1 MVKNFT
7 EFASLYE
14 LTPDPTSVFRFQNE
28 AGFEFDLKHQILDGY
43 YYK

>member
-14 LTPDPTSVFRFQNE
+14 LTPDPTSVFRF
-28 AGFEFDLKHQILDGY
+28 
-43 YYK
+43 